1 MSMLEAVTSCCA
13 AMFQQSGTCRQCTHP
28 SGRCSGSCR
37 DCSRQVNFHEG
48 GRTDYDCQKFI
59 YYYMCRYSWKYCSEI
74 LYALDKID
82 FSCYPA
88 YSILSLG
95 CGGAPDLMAFES
107 CIPETCGKSIA
118 YTGYDANPYWAPVH
132 MFLNGYAQCRGISAR
147 FGTKNIFD
155 VLADGTAGLYT
166 YNIIIMEYLLSHFQP
181 ENRYALV
188 EKLFEGLITRIVEN
202 PFRACPVLFLFNE
215 IDHYSVT
222 CYYDIFL
229 QILMQRGHDFTTL
242 RLHFSDRREDYNDG
256 SFQYESARNK
266 FSIPETIKTNFD
278 CAIRCTSA
286 QLIVEVK

>member
-1 MSMLEAVTSCCA
+1 
-13 AMFQQSGTCRQCTHP
+13 
-28 SGRCSGSCR
+28 
-37 DCSRQVNFHEG
+37 
-48 GRTDYDCQKFI
+48 
-59 YYYMCRYSWKYCSEI
+59 
-74 LYALDKID
+74 
-82 FSCYPA
+82 
-88 YSILSLG
+88 
-95 CGGAPDLMAFES
+95 MAFES
-107 CIPETCGKSIA
+107 YIPETCGKSIA
-118 YTGYDANPYWAPVH
+118 YTGYDANPYWVPVH
-132 MFLNGYAQCRGISAR
+132 MFLSGYAQCRGIAAR

-155 VLADGTAGLYT
+155 VLADGTAGLYA

-188 EKLFEGLITRIVEN
+188 VKLFEGLITRIVEN
-202 PFRACPVLFLFNE
+202 PFRPSPVLFLFNE

-222 CYYDIFL
+222 CYYDKFL